1 LSEPRIT
8 KQQYEQTEEAKSLPY
23 INALEEHNLPY
34 TPDPGTERTRSDD
47 QAILFDTSMEQF
59 RNSNIQTRIHMD
71 KKSFDDYFHRML
83 DYYETTES
91 IFFDRCQN
99 GEVTKKDFV
108 IRLKRDL
115 ERMYPEV
122 CRYKTDQEMMI
133 QRLYVAVFGYYVLQ
147 PLIDNPQTTDI
158 KVCGPKDIRVRIK
171 GKAYSSSEG
180 FAGVRDLTMFVKGIC
195 IRNKIRYGKQPV
207 VTFADSHDKNYILRF
222 VISDPMVNAVPYP
235 YLHIR
240 KIPKTKPMF
249 ADLCTAEHNHMLTP
263 QIADYLIN
271 RAKNARGVVF
281 AGPPGCVDYE
291 TEFFN
296 GKEWKSISEYK
307 DGEQVLQFDTE
318 TGIASLVK
326 PLRYIKA
333 PCDLMYHF
341 ETKYGI
347 DQTLSPEH
355 RVLYLNRTHKNGE
368 KIWGNVFHEMSAAEL
383 YKQQNSGKFYGGFL
397 TTFAF
402 EGNGIDLN
410 DAELKLM
417 LAVICDG
424 TFNKDRKGNACMVNL
439 KKERKINELRSILRD
454 CQIAFS
460 EHKKKNGFTV
470 FYFHAPRREKK
481 FGSDWYQ
488 CTSHQLQLICDNVL
502 QWDGHVSSENRRTFS
517 TTVKE
522 TADFVQFAFSACG
535 YRTTIEE
542 SNRSG
547 QKYTTC
553 GKEYTRKNDCYTL
566 VISDNRVVGMAAHND
581 GRTNNTKLIPTRPK
595 DGMKY
600 CFTVPTHAFVLR
612 RHGKIFVSGN
622 SGKTT
627 ALNAFIEHIPKT
639 RESLVI
645 QENDELFTNQ
655 PGFMFKHV
663 THGYDGNR
671 PYTLQDLGQMA
682 LVEGC
687 NEFIIGEVKGGEMRN
702 VMTLLNAG
710 GYAALT
716 VHSTNAYETMDKLA
730 DLVKYGSDYSF
741 EEAHRML
748 SAMDTVIYMEGYKVR
763 TILEI
768 HGYNDQTHS
777 YNYELVYKYDYDE
790 EQRFL
795 KMQEQARARN
805 EPDPTDP
812 FHSIMM

>member
-1 LSEPRIT
+1 MT
-8 KQQYEQTEEAKSLPY
+8 KENYEKTQAKTSRSLPY
-23 INALEEHNLPY
+23 LNALEEKNLPY
-34 TPDPGTERTRSDD
+34 APDQGKERTQEDD
-47 QAILFDTSMEQF
+47 KAILFDTSMAQF
-59 RNSNIQTRIHMD
+59 RNSNIQTRIHINQRQFND
-71 KKSFDDYFHRML
+71 IFHKML
-83 DYYETTES
+83 NYYETTES
-91 IFFDRCQN
+91 LFFDRCQS
-99 GEVTKKDFV
+99 GEISDKEFYT
-108 IRLKRDL
+108 RLHNDIARLHPIICSYESD
-115 ERMYPEV
+115 ERVML
-122 CRYKTDQEMMI
+122 T
-133 QRLYVAVFGYYVLQ
+133 RLHTAVFGYYVLQ
-147 PLIDNPQTTDI
+147 PLIDNPDTTDI

-171 GKAYSSSEG
+171 GKAYNSSE
-180 FAGVRDLTMFVKGIC
+180 FFENEYDLKMFVSAIC
-195 IRNKIRYGKQPV
+195 IRNKMKFGKTPV
-207 VTFADSHDKNYILRF
+207 ITFADAHDKNYILRF
-222 VISDPMVNAVPYP
+222 VISDPMVNAVDYP

-240 KIPKTKPMF
+240 KIPKIKPTF
-249 ADLCTAEHNHMLTP
+249 ADLCTENHNHMIIP

-271 RAKNARGVVF
+271 RAKYSRGIVF

-318 TGIASLVK
+318 TGVASLVK
-326 PLRYIKA
+326 PLRYIKE

-347 DQTLSPEH
+347 NQTLSPEH
-355 RVLYLNRTHKNGE
+355 RVLYLNKTHQNG
-368 KIWGNVFHEMSAAEL
+368 KTVWGNTFHERSAEDL
-383 YKQQNSGKFYGGFL
+383 YKKQNSGKFYGGFQ
-397 TTFAF
+397 TTFSF
-402 EGNGIDLN
+402 DGNGLN
-410 DAELKLM
+410 LSDAELKLM

-424 TFNKDRKGNACMVNL
+424 TFNKNRNGNACDINL
-439 KKERKINELRSILRD
+439 KKERKINALRSILED
-454 CQIAFS
+454 CQIAFT
-460 EHKKKNGFTV
+460 EHKKKNGYTV
-470 FYFHAPRREKK
+470 FYFRAPRKEKK
-481 FGSDWYQ
+481 FGSDWYN
-488 CTSHQLQLICDNVL
+488 CTNHQLQLICDNVL
-502 QWDGHVSSENRRTFS
+502 QWDGHISSTNQRQFS

-535 YRTTIEE
+535 YRTAIKK

-547 QKYTTC
+547 QKYMTC
-553 GKEYTRKNDCYTL
+553 GKEYTRKNECYTL
-566 VISDNRVVGMAAHND
+566 TISDKKIVGMAFHND
-581 GRTNNTKLIPTRPK
+581 GRTNNTKLVPVKPK

-600 CFTVPTHAFVLR
+600 CFTVPTHALVLR
-612 RHGKIFVSGN
+612 RHGKIFVTGN

-639 RESLVI
+639 RETLVI

-687 NEFIIGEVKGGEMRN
+687 NEFIIGEVKGGEMRS

-716 VHSTNAYETMDKLA
+716 VHSTNAYETMNKLA

-741 EEAHRML
+741 EDARRML
-748 SAMDTVIYMEGYKVR
+748 ASMDTVVYMEGYKVR

-768 HGYNDQTHS
+768 HGFNDQTHD
-777 YNYELVYKYDYDE
+777 YNYELIYKYNYEE
-790 EQRFL
+790 EQKYLR
-795 KMQEQARARN
+795 MQEAAKEEEQ
-805 EPDPTDP
+805 PTTNDA
-812 FHSIMM
+812 FHSILM